1 MTEEIELK
9 LALAPDD
16 VGRLRRHEILR
27 GLKNGPVTTRRLVS
41 VYFDTP
47 DLALRR
53 KKVVLRIRRIGT
65 KRIQTLKQD
74 PLPGRSALVRGEWE
88 APAAA
93 DRPELDRIGDAKLR
107 ALVAPQFAGGAMRA
121 VFVTDIR
128 RTVWPLKLGRSEI
141 ACMLDIGEIRAN
153 GRRQPICELELEL
166 ASGGRAALFR
176 LARRLNRTLPL
187 RVARVTKAERGYLLV
202 AGRAPE
208 SETKAGAT
216 HLDPGM
222 SVAEAFT
229 AIARGATDHI
239 LANVDSASAGKN
251 PEGVHQLRVGIRRL
265 RNAFS
270 LFRDVV
276 PALGGAAL
284 ARELRWLQRQL
295 GPAREWDALLS
306 ETMMPAAADL
316 DLGHALRPLRRA
328 AERRRQAAY
337 EQSRAVLREHRYT
350 DLLLRL
356 EAWFDALAATAE
368 SSPPGAN
375 SAGASPLI
383 RFAAATLTQ
392 RASRVEKLGR
402 KMRKI
407 DDAELHK
414 LRIRVKKLR
423 YASEFFHDL
432 WPGKATKRYIATLK
446 SLQDSLG
453 LAHDALIAVGLIGT
467 LTATSGAKAAPA
479 AKRLLAWNAARL
491 ERERKALIRLWHRFA
506 ATDPFWT
513 GD

>member
-16 VGRLRRHEILR
+16 VGRLRRHEVLR
-27 GLKNGPVTTRRLVS
+27 ALKNGPVATRRLVS

-47 DLALRR
+47 DFALRR
-53 KKVVLRIRRIGT
+53 KKVVLRIRHIGT

-88 APAAA
+88 TPVTA
-93 DRPELDRIGDAKLR
+93 DRPELDRIGNAKLR
-107 ALVAPQFAGGAMRA
+107 ALVAPQFDGDAMRD
-121 VFVTDIR
+121 VFVTDIQ
-128 RTVWPLKLGRSEI
+128 RTVWPLKLGRNEI

-153 GRRQPICELELEL
+153 GRRQPVCELELEL
-166 ASGGRAALFR
+166 ALGGRAALFR
-176 LARRLNRTLPL
+176 LARQINRTLPL
-187 RVARVTKAERGYLLV
+187 RVARVTKAERGYLLA
-202 AGRAPE
+202 AGRTPE
-208 SETKAGAT
+208 SEAKAGAT

-222 SVAEAFT
+222 SVAAAFT

-276 PALGGAAL
+276 PARGGAAL
-284 ARELRWLQRQL
+284 ARELRWLQQQL

-306 ETMMPAAADL
+306 ETLTPATADL
-316 DLGHALRPLRRA
+316 DLGQGLRPLRRA
-328 AERRRQAAY
+328 AEQRRQVAY
-337 EQSRAVLREHRYT
+337 GQSRAVLCERRYS

-356 EAWFDALAATAE
+356 EAWFDALAAMAE
-368 SSPPGAN
+368 SNPPRAD
-375 SAGASPLI
+375 GASAVLLI

-402 KMRKI
+402 KMHKI

-432 WPGKATKRYIATLK
+432 WPGKATKRYIVALK

-453 LAHDALIAVGLIGT
+453 LAHDALIAVGLIRT
-467 LTATSGAKAAPA
+467 LAADAGKKAAPA
-479 AKRLLAWNAARL
+479 ARRVLAWNATRL
-491 ERERKALIRLWHRFA
+491 ERERKTLIRLWHRFA